1 MTSLM
6 TSFTPTPRN
15 SIVTAL
21 SSRPLAVDL
30 FAGVGG
36 LSLGLELAG
45 FFVAS
50 FVEIDDTASRYHE
63 YNFPGSVGFC
73 GTKQGNVRG
82 VTGEDIL
89 SRLPHR
95 DVTLVAGGPPCQGF
109 SFAGKKNPNDP
120 LNDLVLEMARI
131 VLEIRPKAFLI
142 ENVPGIKSGQI
153 WQLDEAMRRLSM
165 EYTVSEPTTLYA
177 PDYGVPQ
184 NRKRVF
190 VMGIRRDLE
199 RLPKMPAPTHQR
211 EGRKQR
217 GQMLIEA
224 KVAPTVRD
232 ALDDLPD
239 VDLFESLINGDEV
252 QYTGDPRSEYQ
263 QLMRGSNLARSRGYH
278 VAWDDTLVTNSR
290 RTRHGD
296 DLSARLGALLPGKSD
311 PVSGIKRLH
320 PDELSVTIRA
330 GTTSERGSW
339 SAPRPCHYRFARV
352 LTTRE
357 CARLQSFPDWFR
369 FHPVKWHGNRQVG
382 NAVPPLLAKA
392 VGEGVLSSLGIP
404 PAQEAVSIPTYVR
417 YSELIAADIQGAVE
431 SGLDQR
437 HITHQ
442 VVGTRQRPEGEPRRG
457 RAKKQET
464 LYASGALGFPA

>member
-1 MTSLM
+1 MISSDPTS
-6 TSFTPTPRN
+6 RD
-15 SIVTAL
+15 SIVAAL
-21 SSRPLAVDL
+21 GSRPLAVDL

-63 YNFPGSVGFC
+63 YNFPGSFGF
-73 GTKQGNVRG
+73 GGSERGNVRG
-82 VTGEDIL
+82 VSGEDIL

-165 EYTVSEPTTLYA
+165 EYTVSEPKTLHA
-177 PDYGVPQ
+177 ANYGVPQ
-184 NRKRVF
+184 DRKRVF

-199 RLPKMPAPTHQR
+199 RSPKMPAPTHQHG
-211 EGRKQR
+211 GRKQQ
-217 GQMLIEA
+217 GQMLLGTKA
-224 KVAPTVRD
+224 TPTVRD

-252 QYTGDPRSEYQ
+252 EYTSEPRSEYQ
-263 QLMRGSNLARSRGYH
+263 HLMRGSNLAGPRGYH
-278 VAWDDTLVTNSR
+278 VAWDHSIVTNSR

-296 DLSARLGALLPGKSD
+296 DLSARLRALLPGKSD

-339 SAPRPCHYRFARV
+339 SAPRPCHYRFERV

-382 NAVPPLLAKA
+382 NAVPPLLSKA
-392 VGEGVLSSLGIP
+392 VGAGVLSSLGIGP
-404 PAQEAVSIPTYVR
+404 VQDTEPLPTFIR
-417 YSELIAADIQGAVE
+417 DSELIAADVQRAEE

-437 HITHQ
+437 RITHQ

-457 RAKKQET
+457 RAKKLAT
-464 LYASGALGFPA
+464 PDAIGALGLPA